1 MTVDKGIYIQNIY
14 YMLSYAF
21 QILKQEDY
29 QHIASEKFDKIHDLF
44 AAILEKGVSRQ
55 LKQGLYRE
63 YVPLQDNLSVM
74 RGKLNMNA
82 TIQQKIQKKQKLSC
96 EFDEFSED
104 NLYNQILKVTI
115 HRLIHAEDVASER
128 KQALKKLIL
137 FFGNVR
143 LIQTD
148 HIAWQRLIYQRNN
161 RNYELLL
168 NICYLVLNG
177 MLQTTEDG
185 SYKLLAF
192 SDEHMER
199 LYERFV
205 LKYYEQHHHELN
217 PAAPTIDWDYSKESD
232 SPLIQ
237 YLPKMKTDIVLTKDN
252 KTLIIDA
259 KSGTSGAGRGA
270 KLPNLYC
277 EVNESIKAYGVTSH
291 RHTPEI
297 EEQLGY
303 ACGKEIMINFTPHLV
318 PMNRGIL
325 VTEYATLNKKDGKL
339 PTKEEVMK
347 AYHDMYDDEFFV
359 RVLEYGECPETKWVE
374 GSNFVDVSCKIDERT
389 GRIVMMGALDN
400 LVKGAAGQAVQ
411 NMNIL
416 FGLDEKTGLDFA
428 PMFP

>member
-259 KSGTSGAGRGA
+259 KYYGKSMIENYDKATLRSAHLYQIFAYVKNMDTTNTGNVSGLLLYAKTEEEVFPNGEPLIICGNSIGA
-270 KLPNLYC
+270 KTLDLNM
-277 EVNESIKAYGVTSH
+277 EF
-291 RHTPEI
+291 
-297 EEQLGY
+297 
-303 ACGKEIMINFTPHLV
+303 KEIAAQL
-318 PMNRGIL
+318 
-325 VTEYATLNKKDGKL
+325 D
-339 PTKEEVMK
+339 
-347 AYHDMYDDEFFV
+347 
-359 RVLEYGECPETKWVE
+359 
-374 GSNFVDVSCKIDERT
+374 KIARDYFENNT
-389 GRIVMMGALDN
+389 A
-400 LVKGAAGQAVQ
+400 
-411 NMNIL
+411 
-416 FGLDEKTGLDFA
+416 
-428 PMFP
+428 